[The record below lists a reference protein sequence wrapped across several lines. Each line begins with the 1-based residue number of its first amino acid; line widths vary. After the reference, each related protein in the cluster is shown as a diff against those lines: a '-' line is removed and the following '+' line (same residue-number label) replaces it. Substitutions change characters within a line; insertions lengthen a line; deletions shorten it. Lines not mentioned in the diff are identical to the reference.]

1 MPRKLLYKWDNL
13 PATLVCPCATRTLFL
28 PRAGLEGAGRWD
40 PFVKQTVEQQ
50 NEQIKQYIKSFYV
63 WLFSLNQNR
72 SFLPDSEWLNS
83 PDSNTT
89 QKIVNSTWFFTSQYS
104 KEPGISGFFM
114 IDSSI
119 KHSEE
124 YSVLRCFLRYRRL
137 FYAISQ
143 QILQSQH

>member
-83 PDSNTT
+83 PDSNNVYLLDFSLHINLTHHLDLYQVSVRT
-89 QKIVNSTWFFTSQYS
+89 LECLATPLPSLISSRITACGLLEYS
-104 KEPGISGFFM
+104 KLDEVLT
-114 IDSSI
+114 
-119 KHSEE
+119 
-124 YSVLRCFLRYRRL
+124 YSK
-137 FYAISQ
+137 IT
-143 QILQSQH
+143 

>member
-83 PDSNTT
+83 PDSNNNHPSGCLTPSKQDLMLT
-89 QKIVNSTWFFTSQYS
+89 KKIVKLAGMMKVHVLDHIIVCNNDFYS
-104 KEPGISGFFM
+104 FSREGLM
-114 IDSSI
+114 
-119 KHSEE
+119 EE
-124 YSVLRCFLRYRRL
+124 EMEE
-137 FYAISQ
+137 FYNQ
-143 QILQSQH
+143 W